1 MKALWGPKLG
11 SDEVNR
17 AKDRAPL
24 DRNGNLLCWGN
35 LCHVGCGVSNCQRSH
50 ESLRGSFESLDPC
63 VQMQF
68 LKRGG
73 LKRMRMETKDSVVL
87 KIKEIRAKLD
97 KDKKEKI
104 QDGNGRRQVARAGQE
119 EQTNEDRNK
128 EANQRQEDVKAGATQ
143 RQVRFWEPPEEFQV
157 DYTAEEDVRQLV
169 MGPQKDWGEPAYVP
183 VKDHGGRNG
192 ESAPVQAHQLV
203 REAQKLGG
211 CEALQKLEG
220 ASDDLYAWAAA
231 RLAREPGLDFASL
244 MTGMATYGLGD
255 LASEAADLL
264 EQGGDGKAGSSR
276 LQVHSTQWGGDGPGR
291 GMMEVDGLQWQMMDY
306 KEEVYMTDELA
317 GLLKLS
323 EPVKERRQCV
333 TLSLAA
339 ACFRRRHGRWPS
351 MGEAQQQAQVFR
363 LEQTRLAVEAMALIG
378 EADEV
383 VAAVEHEAR
392 IYVHDLVTA
401 HHEKDFRSLA
411 LFPLQELQEA
421 KVVVL
426 RADYKGGMVVES
438 VVGTHWS
445 PGGWILPVLI

>member
-1 MKALWGPKLG
+1 MLPRIDRKQDRLLWNLTWQGGQRRERPPGGVSATTAGGDGERPTMKALWGPKLG

-244 MTGMATYGLGD
+244 MTEMATYGLGD

-306 KEEVYMTDELA
+306 KEEVYID
-317 GLLKLS
+317 
-323 EPVKERRQCV
+323 R
-333 TLSLAA
+333 
-339 ACFRRRHGRWPS
+339 
-351 MGEAQQQAQVFR
+351 
-363 LEQTRLAVEAMALIG
+363 
-378 EADEV
+378 
-383 VAAVEHEAR
+383 
-392 IYVHDLVTA
+392 
-401 HHEKDFRSLA
+401 
-411 LFPLQELQEA
+411 
-421 KVVVL
+421 
-426 RADYKGGMVVES
+426 
-438 VVGTHWS
+438 
-445 PGGWILPVLI
+445 